1 MWGDEETWET
11 LLRLCPME
19 PRPRGDT
26 VVTHAVTHPGGPEG
40 GEVCDEDRRVRGP
53 EALLRGDYGD
63 R

>member
-1 MWGDEETWET
+1 
-11 LLRLCPME
+11 ME

-26 VVTHAVTHPGGPEG
+26 VVTHAVTHPGGPEA
-40 GEVCDEDRRVRGP
+40 GEVCDEDRGVRGP